1 MRRILLLLTLSIP
14 FLCYSDIDTDRTIAK
29 IIRDTNTYLSAD
41 ARESSE
47 KAAYDKAVSELMVAI
62 NNYYTETQ
70 KPEKKISDISE
81 LTGKCSQ
88 ITSKISD
95 TRYRVLLYINKADL
109 TGVKNAQLSEGA
121 PADKR
126 PAQETVKKETP
137 TAQGKTTPTKPSQ
150 TAVAPVN
157 PTVAKISKL
166 QTKAEVVEAIKSL
179 HKSKQLSGGASFP
192 IANANDFYVV
202 VIEGEKVVA
211 TLHFKDG
218 QYIDTNNSNIIDIT
232 KYSNCTGY
240 WFTLPNTK

>member
-1 MRRILLLLTLSIP
+1 MRRILLLLTLSMP
-14 FLCYSDIDTDRTIAK
+14 FLCYSDIDTDRTISK
-29 IIRDTNTYLSAD
+29 IIRDSNTYLSAD

-47 KAAYDKAVSELMVAI
+47 KAAYDKAASELMVAI

-109 TGVKNAQLSEGA
+109 TGVKNAQISETA
-121 PADKR
+121 PKDMQS
-126 PAQETVKKETP
+126 AQETVKKE
-137 TAQGKTTPTKPSQ
+137 
-150 TAVAPVN
+150 N

-166 QTKAEVVEAIKSL
+166 QTKAEVVEVIKSL
-179 HKSKQLSGGASFP
+179 HKSKQLTGGASFP

-202 VIEGEKVVA
+202 VIDGEKVTA

-218 QYIDTNNSNIIDIT
+218 QYIDTKNSNIIDIT
-232 KYSNCTGY
+232 KYSNCMGY